1 MPCPGF
7 GFGVSPR
14 ELGFGGSVKKNT
26 FRHDAYAYA
35 PIDVKMQPVPF
46 PSVLKMVFVC
56 VCGGRV
62 T

>member
-1 MPCPGF
+1 
-7 GFGVSPR
+7 
-14 ELGFGGSVKKNT
+14 VKKNT

-56 VCGGRV
+56 VCKGGV